1 MITWILIVISGVY
14 MNSSAVTFQEFTS
27 KGQCEYVAGLL
38 FKEKG
43 VIKAYCV
50 KK

>member
-14 MNSSAVTFQEFTS
+14 MNSNVVSFQEFTS
-27 KGQCEYVAGLL
+27 KEQCEYVAKLL

-43 VIKAYCV
+43 VNNTYCV